1 MKKIFTLILIL
12 IHTILFSQE
21 KGIIRGSVYESET
34 GEPLFAAN
42 VGVKG
47 TSIGTT
53 TDFDGNFEIT
63 SEKISNYLNK
73 FNINPNDITLIISY
87 IGYNIMEIENIK
99 IKDIQVFN
107 GYPCKNFAKYFLI
120 FYCFRTFYTFFLF

>member
-1 MKKIFTLILIL
+1 MKKIFTLLLIL

-21 KGIIRGSVYESET
+21 KVIIRGSVYDSET
-34 GEPLFAAN
+34 GKPLFSAN

-47 TSIGTT
+47 TSIGVT

-73 FNINPNDITLIISY
+73 FNLAFNDITLIISY
-87 IGYNIMEIENIK
+87 IGYNTYDDLYK
-99 IKDIQVFN
+99 IF
-107 GYPCKNFAKYFLI
+107 FALKIVVNL
-120 FYCFRTFYTFFLF
+120 L